1 MFKPESWEDT
11 MNFFDTRLQLLDQ
24 DPDLAND
31 PARKARIEENLRR
44 LFNDMANMNVRSL
57 MDQTRTGMRGE
68 TQLTA
73 ETLTYL
79 KSGSPTGAV
88 DTGDVGR

>member
-24 DPDLAND
+24 DPRLDND
-31 PARKARIEENLRR
+31 PARKARIEENLRT

-57 MDQTRTGMRGE
+57 MDQTRTGVQGQ

-79 KSGSPTGAV
+79 QSGSPTGA
-88 DTGDVGR
+88 DVGR